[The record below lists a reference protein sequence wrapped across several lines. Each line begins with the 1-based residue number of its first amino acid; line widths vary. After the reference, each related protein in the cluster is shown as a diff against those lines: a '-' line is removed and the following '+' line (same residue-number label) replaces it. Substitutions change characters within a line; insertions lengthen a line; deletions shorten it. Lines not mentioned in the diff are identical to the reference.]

1 MAARRYEISL
11 RVLKNIS
18 IVFWCERCKLLR
30 SYNKGD
36 IFTCENIMFS
46 RESSAGISLVFI

>member
-30 SYNKGD
+30 SYNNGD
-36 IFTCENIMFS
+36 ILTCENIMFS